1 MRLKDWAEQQG
12 IHYQTAWKW
21 FRDGKLPVPAL
32 QTPSGTILVQ
42 PQAPNAV
49 PPPGGG
55 LGLYA
60 RVSAHDQRAD
70 LDRQVSRLTRWAT
83 TARAPVVRVEAEV
96 ASGMTGRRAK
106 LRRLLADP
114 AVTTV
119 VVTHRDRLA
128 RLNAE
133 LVEAVLSAHGRRL
146 VVLDDGEVTDDLI
159 REMVEVLTSFCARRY
174 GRRSARN
181 RALKAVRCAER
192 GVGPAGVGG
201 GARGGGGRGGGWWV
215 AWPPPF
221 LAP

>member
-1 MRLKDWAEQQG
+1 MRLRDWAAQQG

-21 FRDGKLPVPAL
+21 FRDGKLPVPAV

-42 PQAPNAV
+42 PDTSSR
-49 PPPGGG
+49 PGGG

-60 RVSAHDQRAD
+60 RVSSHDQRAD
-70 LDRQVSRLTRWAT
+70 LDRQVARLTQWAT
-83 TARAPVVRVEAEV
+83 TGGVPLARVEAEV

-128 RLNAE
+128 RMNSE
-133 LVEAVLSAHGRRL
+133 LVEAALAAHGRRL

-159 REMVEVLTSFCARRY
+159 RDMVEVLTSFCARLY

-181 RALKAVRCAER
+181 RAQKALRCAQR
-192 GVGPAGVGG
+192 DVGPAGVAAGG
-201 GARGGGGRGGGWWV
+201 NGVDG
-215 AWPPPF
+215 
-221 LAP
+221 

>member
-1 MRLKDWAEQQG
+1 MRLKEWAAQQG

-42 PQAPNAV
+42 SDTDTR
-49 PPPGGG
+49 PPDDGG

-60 RVSAHDQRAD
+60 RVSSHDQRAD
-70 LDRQVSRLTRWAT
+70 LDRQVSRLTQWAAASASAP
-83 TARAPVVRVEAEV
+83 ARVVRVEAEV
-96 ASGMTGRRAK
+96 ASGMTGRRPK

-114 AVTTV
+114 AVRTV

-128 RLNAE
+128 RMNVE
-133 LVEAVLSAHGRRL
+133 LVEAALWAHGRRL

-159 REMVEVLTSFCARRY
+159 RDMVEVLTSFCARLY

-181 RALKAVRCAER
+181 RALKALRCAER
-192 GVGPAGVGG
+192 DVGPAGLAGA
-201 GARGGGGRGGGWWV
+201 ARGTRGNGDQVVG
-215 AWPPPF
+215 
-221 LAP
+221 

>member
-42 PQAPNAV
+42 PDAPDAV
-49 PPPGGG
+49 PQPGGG

-60 RVSAHDQRAD
+60 RVSSHDQRAD
-70 LDRQVSRLTRWAT
+70 LDRQVTRLTHWAAAGAAA
-83 TARAPVVRVEAEV
+83 ARGVRVEAEV
-96 ASGMTGRRAK
+96 ASGMTGRRPK

-114 AVTTV
+114 AVQTV

-128 RLNAE
+128 RMNAE
-133 LVEAVLSAHGRRL
+133 LVEAALWAHGRRL

-159 REMVEVLTSFCARRY
+159 RDMVEVLTSFCARLY

-192 GVGPAGVGG
+192 DVGPAGVAAA
-201 GARGGGGRGGGWWV
+201 ARGGGDRGGG
-215 AWPPPF
+215 
-221 LAP
+221 

>member
-1 MRLKDWAEQQG
+1 MRLKEWAAQQG

-42 PQAPNAV
+42 SAADAR
-49 PPPGGG
+49 PPDDGG

-60 RVSAHDQRAD
+60 RVSSHDQRAD
-70 LDRQVSRLTRWAT
+70 LDRQVSRLTQWA
-83 TARAPVVRVEAEV
+83 AAASASASASVRVEAEV
-96 ASGMTGRRAK
+96 ASGMTGRRPK

-114 AVTTV
+114 AVRTV

-128 RLNAE
+128 RMNAE
-133 LVEAVLSAHGRRL
+133 LVEAALWAHGRRL

-159 REMVEVLTSFCARRY
+159 RDMVEVLTSFCARLY

-181 RALKAVRCAER
+181 RALKAVRCAQR
-192 GVGPAGVGG
+192 DVGPAGLVGA
-201 GARGGGGRGGGWWV
+201 ARDDGDRLVG
-215 AWPPPF
+215 
-221 LAP
+221 

>member
-21 FRDGKLPVPAL
+21 FRDGNLPVPAL

-42 PQAPNAV
+42 SAADAR

-83 TARAPVVRVEAEV
+83 TATAPVVRVEAEV
-96 ASGMTGRRAK
+96 ASGMTARRAK

-133 LVEAVLSAHGRRL
+133 LVEAALSAHGRRL

-159 REMVEVLTSFCARRY
+159 RDMVEVLTSLCARLY

-192 GVGPAGVGG
+192 DVGPAGLAGA
-201 GARGGGGRGGGWWV
+201 ARGDGDRAVG
-215 AWPPPF
+215 
-221 LAP
+221 

>member
-1 MRLKDWAEQQG
+1 MRLKEWAAQQG
-12 IHYQTAWKW
+12 IHYQTAWRW

-42 PQAPNAV
+42 SAADAR
-49 PPPGGG
+49 PPDDGG

-60 RVSAHDQRAD
+60 RVSSHDQRAD
-70 LDRQVSRLTRWAT
+70 LDRQVSRLTRWAAAAS
-83 TARAPVVRVEAEV
+83 ARVVGVEAEV
-96 ASGMTGRRAK
+96 ASGMTGRRPK

-114 AVTTV
+114 AVQTV

-128 RLNAE
+128 RMNAE
-133 LVEAVLSAHGRRL
+133 LVEAALWAHGRRL

-159 REMVEVLTSFCARRY
+159 RDMVEVLTSFCARLY

-192 GVGPAGVGG
+192 DVGPAGLVGA
-201 GARGGGGRGGGWWV
+201 ARDDGDRRVG
-215 AWPPPF
+215 
-221 LAP
+221 